1 MSKSS
6 RSGNQS
12 GGVNIQGSQVSIG
25 GDLVGRDKI
34 KNQGM
39 SGEEALALAKEFN
52 GIRQMIEQRPPDA
65 DVDKQELQEL
75 VGKIEGEVQKG
86 DQANPAKVERWL
98 GYLANMADDIF
109 QLTAA
114 VLSSPAAGV
123 VKAVQLIAKKAR
135 ETSGITR

>member
-6 RSGNQS
+6 HSENQS

-34 KNQGM
+34 TNQGM

-52 GIRQMIEQRPPDA
+52 HIRQVIDQRPPDA

-86 DQANPAKVERWL
+86 DQANH
-98 GYLANMADDIF
+98 
-109 QLTAA
+109 

-135 ETSGITR
+135 ETSTITR

>member
-6 RSGNQS
+6 HSENQS

-34 KNQGM
+34 TNQGM

-52 GIRQMIEQRPPDA
+52 HIRQVIDQRPPDA

-86 DQANPAKVERWL
+86 DQANHVKVERWL

-135 ETSGITR
+135 ETSTITR